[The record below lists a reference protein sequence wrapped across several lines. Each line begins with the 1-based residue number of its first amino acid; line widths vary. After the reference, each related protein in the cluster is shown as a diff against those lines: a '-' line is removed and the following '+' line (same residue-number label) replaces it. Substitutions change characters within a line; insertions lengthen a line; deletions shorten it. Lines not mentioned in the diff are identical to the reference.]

1 LELASKG
8 SPAKQSQ
15 IESTSHN
22 FTIIFTRMS
31 WFTLEFYVVVCSILL
46 VAFCDVFRTFKI

>member
-31 WFTLEFYVVVCSILL
+31 
-46 VAFCDVFRTFKI
+46 